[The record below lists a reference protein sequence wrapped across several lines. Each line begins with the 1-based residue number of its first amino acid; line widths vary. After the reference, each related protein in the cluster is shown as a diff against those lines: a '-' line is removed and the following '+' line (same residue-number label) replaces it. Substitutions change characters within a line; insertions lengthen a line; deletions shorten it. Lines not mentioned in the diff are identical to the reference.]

1 MYSQYFELEFL
12 SSACG
17 LSQRWTIM
25 APVSKRRWTSNKIKQ
40 HQEWWWN
47 EQIIT
52 QVSYSFSQSL
62 PIYGESRYLY
72 LPTYLHIHMPIY
84 ILVMPAEVLTH
95 PLSNPF
101 TPLPSCYPFSSPCF
115 HTVVLSV
122 ERVIN
127 RATRWCCNTF
137 WKHYRS
143 ACTLRGNARKP
154 SRAFDIDHAGHV
166 TSSAELAISSL
177 SRSRLAELWS
187 RRLHVPPLGFIKGS
201 NILYNH
207 EGAITKINRQAFAGK
222 KAFVSSIT
230 SRSHL
235 FITHSV
241 YVCCY

>member
-1 MYSQYFELEFL
+1 
-12 SSACG
+12 
-17 LSQRWTIM
+17 M

-40 HQEWWWN
+40 HQERWRN
-47 EQIIT
+47 EQIVT

-62 PIYGESRYLY
+62 PIYGESRYL
-72 LPTYLHIHMPIY
+72 LPIHLHIHMLVY
-84 ILVMPAEVLTH
+84 ILMTPAEVLTH
-95 PLSNPF
+95 PLSDPF
-101 TPLPSCYPFSSPCF
+101 APSLFSLPLFISTLP
-115 HTVVLSV
+115 SV

-143 ACTLRGNARKP
+143 ACTLRSNARKP
-154 SRAFDIDHAGHV
+154 SRVFDIDHAGHV

-201 NILYNH
+201 DILCNH

-222 KAFVSSIT
+222 KLLWAQLPLSLSCDRIY
-230 SRSHL
+230 L
-235 FITHSV
+235 
-241 YVCCY
+241 